1 MATNT
6 QKNTRPII
14 RSQWTRHPVTLSC
27 GPGKTQQHFSDEVD
41 INRIVQRFSE
51 TGVLP
56 QGHGQPEYGF
66 ASSQTFTE
74 AMNMVAAATQNFML
88 LPSEVRTHFKNS
100 PAAFLDATLEEL
112 QELGLEEKPEVKEPE
127 EPAGT
132 PLPAPPEPTTAPSS

>member
-6 QKNTRPII
+6 KKNERPLI
-14 RSQWTRHPVTLSC
+14 RSQWNRHPVTLTC
-27 GPGKTQQHFSDEVD
+27 GPGKTQQHFTNEVD
-41 INRIVQRFSE
+41 INRIVKRFSE

-56 QGHGQPEYGF
+56 TGHGTPEYGF

-88 LPSEVRTHFKNS
+88 LPSEVRTHFNNS

-112 QELGLEEKPEVKEPE
+112 QELGLEPAPEVKEPE

-132 PLPAPPEPTTAPSS
+132 PLPAPPEPIAPSS